1 MPWLANRSTSMCF
14 VNWTKRNEMYHKP
27 FEENTN
33 HPEIVSSVQGADT
46 QERGEH
52 ADKDHKNVK
61 QHLLHFVV
69 IFICCNTNDKFTPEL
84 MLQYWH
90 MTINENTVYKIVV
103 LTEIGKFS
111 AALEFIQGW
120 EKIDNH
126 LTILVLVIKHDL

>member
-1 MPWLANRSTSMCF
+1 
-14 VNWTKRNEMYHKP
+14 MYHKP

-52 ADKDHKNVK
+52 ADKDHKNVE

-90 MTINENTVYKIVV
+90 MTINENTV
-103 LTEIGKFS
+103 
-111 AALEFIQGW
+111 
-120 EKIDNH
+120 
-126 LTILVLVIKHDL
+126 

>member
-33 HPEIVSSVQGADT
+33 HPEIVSSVQGAET

-90 MTINENTVYKIVV
+90 MTINENTV
-103 LTEIGKFS
+103 
-111 AALEFIQGW
+111 
-120 EKIDNH
+120 
-126 LTILVLVIKHDL
+126 